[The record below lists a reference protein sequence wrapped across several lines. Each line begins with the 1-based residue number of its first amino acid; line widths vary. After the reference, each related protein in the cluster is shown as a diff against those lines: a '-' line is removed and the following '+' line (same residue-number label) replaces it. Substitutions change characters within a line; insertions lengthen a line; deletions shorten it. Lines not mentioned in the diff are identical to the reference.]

1 MQQRNSYLIYSI
13 RTGNIRLVKGDHSRQ
28 SHKSCF
34 NNPFLTIYM
43 YEAYLFIEHYVRTQT
58 EQRRCKHVYWAHTSK
73 KGKLLAHDGQL
84 FNGKNT
90 LFTTQRVST
99 IYTLLIFYDT
109 S

>member
-1 MQQRNSYLIYSI
+1 
-13 RTGNIRLVKGDHSRQ
+13 
-28 SHKSCF
+28 
-34 NNPFLTIYM
+34 M